1 LVTGARPCHL
11 LVFRKSQQTFSG
23 PRLLRDLARELHS
36 LESTAD
42 PHRQSLITSALLR
55 SGELETA
62 LADAENRE
70 AERLSQ
76 VTDLLAR
83 AQLDPSKSHL
93 RASKAQLLLRDAI
106 IPDCVKISP
115 PEGFCF
121 YGLHPLDFADAVWQL
136 PAFQR
141 PFAVIGIRSIGT
153 TLSAAFAAGLQRRF
167 TPESPVPRITV
178 RPQGH
183 PYDRSL
189 EFSRTESAWIFR
201 QQKASSIFFIVDEG
215 PGLSG
220 SSFLSVAEALLR
232 KGIAAQDIIFISSR
246 QVAPESLVAPDAAA
260 RWLRFRNCPVL
271 AGRHRPAEAQVEFG
285 GDLWRE
291 RVFRD
296 DQYAFT
302 PYADPAEW
310 PPLWPGMSSPRYLSA
325 DGNALY
331 KFEGLGRYGAAVA
344 SRAALVG
351 EAEFGPRARE
361 AGFGYTEYP
370 TLQGRLLHATDL
382 DEQLL
387 RRMAAYLGFRAQ
399 MFPLPDC
406 DQQALRE
413 MTRHNVQELL
423 GVDCGALHFEVISP
437 VIPDARMMPHEWLRT
452 ASSQLMKLDSASH
465 GDDHFFPGATDIAWD
480 LAGTIVEWRLS
491 VSLATQFL
499 DLYYQLTGDDVL
511 ARIQD
516 YMISYCAFQAAYHRM
531 AASACSGNI
540 EENRLLRRS
549 EDYLRHLR
557 SVLNHTEVAQVA

>member
-23 PRLLRDLARELHS
+23 PQLLRDLARELRS
-36 LESTAD
+36 LESAAD

-62 LADAENRE
+62 LADADNRE

-83 AQLDPSKSHL
+83 AQLDPPQLHSL
-93 RASKAQLLLRDAI
+93 ASQAQLLLRDAI
-106 IPDCVKISP
+106 IPDCITISP

-136 PAFQR
+136 PAFQQ
-141 PFAVIGIRSIGT
+141 PFAVIGIRSIGA

-167 TPESPVPRITV
+167 TPERPVPRITV

-183 PYDRSL
+183 PYDRRL
-189 EFSRTESAWIFR
+189 EFSRAESAWILR
-201 QQKASSIFFIVDEG
+201 QQKASSLFFVIDEG

-260 RWLRFRNCPVL
+260 RWLRFRNYSV
-271 AGRHRPAEAQVEFG
+271 ASGRHRPAEAKVDFG

-302 PYADPAEW
+302 PYVDPAEW
-310 PPLWPGMSSPRYLSA
+310 PALWPGMSSPRYLSA

-331 KFEGLGRYGAAVA
+331 KFEGHGRYGAAVA
-344 SRAALVG
+344 TRAALIG
-351 EAEFGPRARE
+351 EAEFGPQARD

-370 TLQGRLLHATDL
+370 MLKGRLLHRTDQ
-382 DEQLL
+382 DELIL
-387 RRMAAYLGFRAQ
+387 RRMAAYLAFRAQ
-399 MFPLPDC
+399 MFPFQDC

-423 GVDCGALHFEVISP
+423 GVDCGELHFELVSP
-437 VIPDARMMPHEWLRT
+437 VISDARMMPHEWLRT
-452 ASSQLMKLDSASH
+452 ASGQLSKLDSASH
-465 GDDHFFPGATDIAWD
+465 GDDHFFPGPTDVAWD

-491 VSLATQFL
+491 ASVAAQLLEF
-499 DLYYQLTGDDVL
+499 YYQFTGDDVL
-511 ARIQD
+511 PRLQD
-516 YMISYCAFQAAYHRM
+516 YMIGYCAFQAAYHRM
-531 AASACSGNI
+531 AASACSGNV
-540 EENRLLRRS
+540 EEKRLLRRC
-549 EDYLRHLR
+549 EDYLRQLR
-557 SVLNHTEVAQVA
+557 SVLSHTEVAQVA